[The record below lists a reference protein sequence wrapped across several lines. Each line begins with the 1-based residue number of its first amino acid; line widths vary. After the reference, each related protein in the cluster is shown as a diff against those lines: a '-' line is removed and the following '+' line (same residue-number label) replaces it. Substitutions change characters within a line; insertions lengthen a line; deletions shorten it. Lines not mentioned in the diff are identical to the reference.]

1 MYEAVSP
8 FRGDS
13 PALLGFLPREYDTE
27 HHCVVGAVLPRK
39 CDRFIVWRFVGGDG
53 TGSECGGKCSV
64 LAGTQIVCGFFVFGG
79 REAANPID
87 CDPIVELFRLLRR
100 FIDSFGTRRGR
111 FALGRI
117 VELPSEHG
125 ASIEAP
131 AALAGESGA
140 RGA

>member
-13 PALLGFLPREYDTE
+13 PALFGFLPREYDTE

-39 CDRFIVWRFVGGDG
+39 CDRFIG

-87 CDPIVELFRLLRR
+87 CDPIVELFRLFRR

-111 FALGRI
+111 FTLGRI